1 VFDFVVVV
9 VLVEN
14 VVMVVHYKY
23 DPNSELQVYSCNQYQ
38 GTVETTG
45 DIVAVVATT
54 VVAVLVKT
62 VAVVV
67 ATTVVVVVAA
77 TVVVVVATIVVVV
90 VATTVVVVVAT
101 TVVAVVATTDVAVVV
116 APHSSQLGMKHTAVS
131 VLSWGPTVAAAAVEE
146 ELAHALLDIDIG
158 SRSNKYK
165 IVRLRCGDYYIFVP
179 NSCG

>member
-1 VFDFVVVV
+1 MVVFDFVVVV
-9 VLVEN
+9 VVVDN

-101 TVVAVVATTDVAVVV
+101 TVVVVVV

-131 VLSWGPTVAAAAVEE
+131 VLSWGPTVVAAAVEE

-165 IVRLRCGDYYIFVP
+165 IVRLRCGDYHIFVP